1 MNLIHPTKQF
11 ISSLKTCKFTRKDIH
26 IYVCPAFASS
36 HCIESSISSHLQFDL
51 YIQQYNDLEGN
62 YFREI
67 AEEGF
72 LWEAETCM
80 WRRVL
85 MRTMRTWST
94 TWRTTSTGRG
104 WPPARLTRRL
114 RCGTSRTAGSGCALL
129 GVTFQYSLYLIIISV
144 IIKAHGQKGS

>member
-1 MNLIHPTKQF
+1 MKPILLSWTSGPFEFCHILHEFNPSNETIY
-11 ISSLKTCKFTRKDIH
+11 IIIKTCKFTRKDIH

-129 GVTFQYSLYLIIISV
+129 GVTF
-144 IIKAHGQKGS
+144 